1 MSRTTPIDDT
11 TVPPHEPDAP
21 TGGAGREEQSAA
33 GRRPPRDQHRPHQHG
48 PHQHRPHL
56 RGSRRRSTGAHRA
69 SGTSEGDRLLRR
81 MTLASAFGQGLDGFD
96 LGIISVI
103 VTTMSHDLHI
113 GPGMMG
119 LIGASSLI
127 GILFGSPVAGA
138 LTDRFGRKRMFLLNM
153 ISFVAIGVAQ
163 AFVTNGVTL
172 LVLRLILGV
181 AIGAEY
187 AIGGPL
193 LAEFAPT
200 RGRGRRLSFLEA
212 CWYVG
217 FLVSVLVGYGLTAL
231 GVHWRWVLA
240 TSAVPA
246 LIALV
251 LRSGIPESPR
261 WLISK
266 GRDAEARKVIDDHLG
281 GERFFHFQGLEG
293 EEVRDGGFANLFKG
307 RNLSRTIFVCVFW
320 ACLVAPYFAIFTFA
334 PVVLDAMNMHNETA
348 ATIGENAIAAIG
360 ALVGV
365 LAIERIGRRRMLIV
379 PLWVQA
385 GALALIGFWHDAPA
399 VVGLLCLAVFAFLNA
414 FACDLCAVYPSEVFP
429 TEVRSSGMGIASSAS
444 RLGAAAG
451 TWLLPMGIQ
460 HLGIGPC
467 LVIGAAVCVVGAVVS
482 QVMAPETTG
491 HSLSEAHRVEARAS

>member
-1 MSRTTPIDDT
+1 MTSPTPVT
-11 TVPPHEPDAP
+11 PPGRQAERRHPHLP
-21 TGGAGREEQSAA
+21 HPHLPHPHLPHRRPGGA
-33 GRRPPRDQHRPHQHG
+33 
-48 PHQHRPHL
+48 
-56 RGSRRRSTGAHRA
+56 TRA
-69 SGTSEGDRLLRR
+69 SGTPEGDRLLKR

-103 VTTMSHDLHI
+103 VVTMAHDLHI

-119 LIGASSLI
+119 LIGASSLL

-138 LTDRFGRKRMFLLNM
+138 LTDRFGRKQMFLLNM
-153 ISFVAIGVAQ
+153 ISFVVIGIAQ
-163 AFVTNGVTL
+163 AFVTNGATL

-212 CWYVG
+212 CWYIG
-217 FLVSVLVGYGLTAL
+217 FLISVCVGYALTAL

-246 LIALV
+246 VIALI

-261 WLISK
+261 WLLSK
-266 GRDAEARKVIDDHLG
+266 GRKEEADRIIDEHLG
-281 GERFFHFQGLEG
+281 GPQFFRFQGLEG
-293 EEVRDGGFANLFKG
+293 EEQREGGFARLFQG

-334 PVVLDAMNMHNETA
+334 PVVLDAMHMHNETA
-348 ATIGENAIAAIG
+348 STIAENAIAAIG
-360 ALVGV
+360 ALAGV
-365 LAIERIGRRRMLIV
+365 LAIERIGRRRMLII
-379 PLWVQA
+379 PLWIQA
-385 GALALIGFWHDAPA
+385 IALAVVGFWTHAPA
-399 VVGLLCLAVFAFLNA
+399 AVGLLCLAAFAFLNA

-429 TEVRSSGMGIASSAS
+429 TEVRSSGMGVASSAS

-451 TWLLPMGIQ
+451 TWLLPMGIA
-460 HLGIGPC
+460 HLGVGPC
-467 LVIGAAVCVVGAVVS
+467 MLIGALVCVVGAVVS
-482 QVMAPETTG
+482 QFMAPETTG
-491 HSLSEAHRVEARAS
+491 HSLTSAHQVEVR

>member
-1 MSRTTPIDDT
+1 MTTPKPVT
-11 TVPPHEPDAP
+11 PP
-21 TGGAGREEQSAA
+21 GRTPGRSHPHLPHPHLSSRS
-33 GRRPPRDQHRPHQHG
+33 RRPR
-48 PHQHRPHL
+48 
-56 RGSRRRSTGAHRA
+56 GAHRA
-69 SGTSEGDRLLRR
+69 SGTPEGDRLLKR

-103 VTTMSHDLHI
+103 VVAMSHDLHI

-119 LIGASSLI
+119 LIGASSLL

-138 LTDRFGRKRMFLLNM
+138 LTDRFGRRRMFLLNM
-153 ISFVAIGVAQ
+153 VSFVLIGVAQ
-163 AFVTNGVTL
+163 AFVTNGTSL
-172 LVLRLILGV
+172 LVLRLLLGV

-212 CWYVG
+212 CWYIG
-217 FLVSVLVGYGLTAL
+217 FLISVCVGYALTAF

-246 LIALV
+246 LVALV
-251 LRSGIPESPR
+251 LRSGLPESPR
-261 WLISK
+261 WLLSK
-266 GRDAEARKVIDDHLG
+266 GRRQEAAEVIERHLG

-293 EEVRDGGFANLFKG
+293 EEQRDGGFAKLFQG

-334 PVVLDAMNMHNETA
+334 PVVLDAMHLHNETA
-348 ATIGENAIAAIG
+348 STIAENAIAAIG
-360 ALVGV
+360 ALAGV
-365 LAIERIGRRRMLIV
+365 LAIERIGRRRMLII

-385 GALALIGFWHDAPA
+385 IALAIVGFWTHAPA

-429 TEVRSSGMGIASSAS
+429 TEVRSSGMGVASSAS

-451 TWLLPMGIQ
+451 TWLLPMG
-460 HLGIGPC
+460 LARFGVGPC
-467 LVIGAAVCVVGAVVS
+467 MLIGAGVCVVGAVVS
-482 QVMAPETTG
+482 QFMAPETTG
-491 HSLSEAHRVEARAS
+491 HSLTSAHQVEVR